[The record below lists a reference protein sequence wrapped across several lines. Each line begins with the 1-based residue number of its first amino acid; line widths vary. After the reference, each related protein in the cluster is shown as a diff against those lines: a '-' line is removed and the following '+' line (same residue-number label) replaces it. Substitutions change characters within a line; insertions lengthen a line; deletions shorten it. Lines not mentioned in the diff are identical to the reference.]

1 MAEETTETEPQK
13 KSDAPVLEGGTYEI
27 IRKRLQDH
35 AADLRERLGKLNDL
49 RKDVFGSIETSL
61 LRAERI
67 TTEHNCVPRDM
78 APLEENKFLFGYNVQ
93 FGLKTGIK
101 LSDVFA
107 CYEYSGE
114 NFQQVGLEVIGDEH
128 FADDFQSLYKYYKNT
143 RFVKF
148 SYIGPYFFMVF
159 RVGNDVT
166 DVKTFKWTLEGGTL
180 RYLDNRSDH
189 EFKYPPQYEFDW
201 KRTHRELHRSGLSPH
216 ISIEDRVFVECING
230 DLTIKIE
237 DNTETGEGIYSEPVD
252 YKDQTLDDAEIFYAI
267 CGNLV
272 LLKIRPFQ
280 EKDFRYF
287 IFNDKI
293 HAVHRAD
300 GIAQACVMLPED
312 QGIIFSNGYYL
323 QTGVLKAFDTDRTDM
338 MFERLIT
345 SSNGEDYLYVFYNRL
360 DGDYVLMSYNLI
372 SQEVANPIWCHGFS
386 LYDNG
391 ELTYFKA
398 HHEPQKHHTIQVW
411 NTPYVAAGR
420 EASAKTDSF
429 LYKIGNR
436 DVVRCMAECQDIL
449 NLMAKDESYAGL
461 YVEIVKLAND
471 IADSYFWVDKE
482 ETFNLKAALLQIKDT
497 AGKAVDEHQK
507 VIRIRNETG
516 AELKRVRGEADKVF
530 HILKTEQFDSVDL
543 FVDNLAELRRVR
555 GETISLKDLRYID
568 IDAVEAL
575 EAVIVEET
583 EKLSRGCVE
592 FLLKPEALE
601 PYRQRVEEHNAAIEE
616 IEKVAAGRELEEAIT
631 KTGSDLELLIDIVT
645 NLKIDDATETTRII
659 DAITDIYTTLNQVK
673 VGIKK
678 KIKSLMEVE
687 GAAQFNAELKLLN
700 QAVINYLDICDDPG
714 KCEEYL
720 NKVMVQFEE
729 LEGRF
734 ADFDEYTVELADK
747 RTEVYEAFEARK
759 LNLIEARNKK
769 ANALMTS
776 AERILKVIKHRV
788 DGMKTIND
796 INGYMAADL
805 MIDKIR
811 STIQEL
817 IDLDDSV
824 KADDLQGR
832 LKSIHQD
839 AVRQLKDKLELFA
852 DGENI
857 ILLGKHKFSVNVQP
871 LDLTI
876 VNRDGEM
883 NLHLTGTKYF
893 EEITSESFLATRDV
907 WSQDVV
913 SENDSVYRAE
923 YLAWRMLEWLETG
936 EETTMADFAAAGEV
950 EQLEMV
956 RKFMGPRYAE
966 SYTKGIHDHDGSAV
980 LSKLV
985 AIHASLGLARFQP
998 DARACANVYW
1008 SKFCPEETKTLWTS
1022 RLKSFGA
1029 KNKLFP
1035 GDEVNE
1041 EYIEDLRVLLQAF
1054 VESEELFSAE
1064 LVPEAGE
1071 YLFHELCAGEGF
1083 VISKEAADT
1092 HAAFTE
1098 ALLEKHVQEDF
1109 DLARQEVNEHP
1120 AAEFGV
1126 IRDWLRGFARA
1137 SGRGDSVHID
1147 ETAANL
1153 LCEGFDPRFVVS
1165 EATEVMIPKM
1175 MGSHTLIGEEG
1186 YDLDYLSYRSRM
1198 ENYCATTVPL
1208 FESYQEVKKEVIE
1221 EARMDMR
1228 LDEFK
1233 PRVLT
1238 SFVRNRL
1245 IDEVYL
1251 PMIGDNL
1258 AKQVGAAG
1266 DNKRTDL
1273 MGLLLL
1279 ISPPGY
1285 GKTTLMEYVAN
1296 RLGIIFMKINGPA
1309 LGHHVTSL
1317 DPSEA
1322 GNASAREELEKLNL
1336 ALEMGDNVMLYLDD
1350 IQHCNPELLQKF
1362 ISLCDAQRK
1371 IEGVYKG
1378 RPRTYDLRGRKVVV
1392 VMAGNPYTESGDKF
1406 QIPDM
1411 LANRADTYNLGDILG
1426 GHADAFKMSY
1436 LENAVTSNPVLQQLS
1451 NKSQKDI
1458 QAFIRIAETGS
1469 KDHVEFDSNYSV
1481 EEINEIVNVL
1491 QKLLRI
1497 RDVILTVNL
1506 EYIRSAAQADEYR
1519 TEPAFK
1525 MQGSYRNMNRL
1536 AEKVLPI
1543 MNDEEIESLILDHY
1557 EQESQTLTTGAEANV
1572 LKFKELIGVQTE
1584 EDKARWA
1591 EIKKTYKRNQ
1601 LLGSTDG
1608 SDPVA
1613 RVVAQMTTFSEGL
1626 EAIKTTLEKG
1636 IAERPDETKE
1646 SAQPTQV
1653 NIDLSEL
1660 TKILNVLGKDVRE
1673 GLEAWKSQDRDDIDN
1688 YNSRVTAVNAGLSEL
1703 RRMMGAYMKERRL
1716 DRGASDDD
1724 QVVDISG
1731 VDVSAETLDKIYN
1744 LIEEDPKSSGD
1755 KPAAPKKTV
1764 KKKKK

>member
-1 MAEETTETEPQK
+1 MAEETTEAK
-13 KSDAPVLEGGTYEI
+13 KKPDAPALEGGTYEI
-27 IRKRLQDH
+27 IRKRLQDN
-35 AADLRERLGKLNDL
+35 AAGLRERLGKLNDL
-49 RKDVFGSIETSL
+49 RKDVFGSIETVL
-61 LRAERI
+61 ARADRI

-78 APLEENKFLFGYNVQ
+78 APLGDGKFLFGYNVQ
-93 FGLKTGIK
+93 FGLKTTIK
-101 LSDVFA
+101 LDDVFS

-114 NFQQVGLEVIGDEH
+114 SFQQSSLEVIGDQRFGE
-128 FADDFQSLYKYYKNT
+128 DFQSLYKYYKNT

-148 SYIGPYFFMVF
+148 SFIGPFMFMVF
-159 RVGNDVT
+159 RVGKDVT
-166 DVKTFKWTLEGGTL
+166 DVKTFKWTLADGKLT
-180 RYLDNRSDH
+180 YVDNRSDH
-189 EFKYPPQYEFDW
+189 EFKFPPQYEFDW
-201 KRTHRELHRSGLSPH
+201 KRTHRDLHRSGLSPH
-216 ISIEDRVFVECING
+216 ISIDDRVFVECING

-252 YKDQTLDDAEIFYAI
+252 YKDQTLDDAEIYFAI
-267 CGNLV
+267 CGNLI
-272 LLKIRPFQ
+272 LLKVRPFQ
-280 EKDFRYF
+280 EKKDRYF
-287 IFNDKI
+287 VFNDKI
-293 HAVHRAD
+293 KTVHRVD
-300 GIAQACVMLPED
+300 GIRQACVMLPED
-312 QGIIFSNGYYL
+312 QGIIFSNGFYL
-323 QTGVLKAFDTDRTDM
+323 QTGLLKTFDSDRTDM
-338 MFERLIT
+338 MFERMIT

-360 DGDYVLMSYNLI
+360 DGDYILMPYNLI
-372 SQEVANPIWCHGFS
+372 TQEVENPIGCHGFS
-386 LYDNG
+386 LYENG

-411 NTPYVAAGR
+411 QTPFVAPGR
-420 EASAKTDSF
+420 EAHAKTDSF

-461 YVEIVKLAND
+461 YIDIVKLAND
-471 IADSYFWVDKE
+471 IADSYFWVDKVE
-482 ETFNLKAALLQIKDT
+482 AFNLKEVLLQIKDT
-497 AGKAVDEHQK
+497 ASKAVDEHQK

-516 AELKRVRGEADKVF
+516 AELKRVKSESDKLF
-530 HILKTEQFDSVDL
+530 HILKTEEFNSVDL

-555 GETISLKDLRYID
+555 GETISLKDQRYID
-568 IDAVEAL
+568 IAAVESL
-575 EAVIVEET
+575 EAIIVEET

-601 PYRQRVEEHNAAIEE
+601 PYRLHVEEHSTAIEE
-616 IEKVAAGRELEEAIT
+616 ISKVAAGRDLEEMIA
-631 KTGSDLELLIDIVT
+631 KTGADLELLIDIVT

-659 DAITDIYTTLNQVK
+659 DGITDIYTTLNQVK
-673 VGIKK
+673 VGARK

-700 QAVINYLDICDDPG
+700 QAVINYLDICDSPD

-734 ADFDEYTVELADK
+734 ADFDEFTVELADK

-769 ANALMTS
+769 AHALMTS
-776 AERILKVIKHRV
+776 SERILKVIKHRV
-788 DGMKTIND
+788 DGMDSIND

-811 STIQEL
+811 STIQDL

-832 LKSIHQD
+832 LKSVHQD
-839 AVRQLKDKLELFA
+839 AVRQLKDKQELFA
-852 DGENI
+852 DGENVI
-857 ILLGKHKFSVNVQP
+857 QFGKHKFSVNVQP

-876 VNRDGEM
+876 VNRDGDM

-893 EEITSESFLATRDV
+893 DEIRDEAFLATRDV
-907 WSQDVV
+907 WEQEVI
-913 SENDSVYRAE
+913 SENTSVYRAE
-923 YLAWRMLEWLETG
+923 FLAHQMLDWLLNG
-936 EETTMADFAAAGEV
+936 EETTMDEFASATDDER
-950 EQLEMV
+950 LEIV

-966 SYTKGIHDHDGSAV
+966 AYTKGIHDHDGAV
-980 LSKLV
+980 ILHKLV
-985 AIHASLGLARFQP
+985 AIHSALGLGRYQP
-998 DARACANVYW
+998 QARACASVYW
-1008 SKFCPEETKTLWTS
+1008 NRFCPEETRSLWTS
-1022 RLKSFGA
+1022 KLKSFGA
-1029 KNKLFP
+1029 KNRLFP
-1035 GDEVNE
+1035 GDEMNE
-1041 EYIEDLRVLLQAF
+1041 IYVVQLHDLLTGF
-1054 VESEELFSAE
+1054 VTEKGLFPESVVDA
-1064 LVPEAGE
+1064 AAE
-1071 YLFHELCAGEGF
+1071 YLFHQLCASEGF
-1083 VISKEAADT
+1083 VISREAADL

-1109 DLARQEVNEHP
+1109 DHARKEVTEYP
-1120 AAEFGV
+1120 ASEFEL
-1126 IRDWLRGFARA
+1126 IRDWLRGFVKSA
-1137 SGRGDSVHID
+1137 SNSLAKALD
-1147 ETAANL
+1147 ETAGLIFCDN
-1153 LCEGFDPRFVVS
+1153 FDPRFVIS
-1165 EATEVMIPKM
+1165 EATEVVIPKL
-1175 MGSHTLIGEEG
+1175 MGSHPRVGDDG
-1186 YDLDYLSYRSRM
+1186 YQLNYLDYRSRLKAYQR
-1198 ENYCATTVPL
+1198 EVVPL
-1208 FESYQEVKKEVIE
+1208 FNSYQDLKKEVIDV
-1221 EARMDMR
+1221 AREDMR

-1245 IDEVYL
+1245 IDDVYL

-1285 GKTTLMEYVAN
+1285 GKTTLMEYIAN
-1296 RLGIIFMKINGPA
+1296 RMGIIFMKINGPA

-1322 GNASAREELEKLNL
+1322 DNASSREELEKLNL
-1336 ALEMGDNVMLYLDD
+1336 SLEMGDNVMLYLDD

-1436 LENAVTSNPVLQQLS
+1436 IENAVTSNPILQQLS

-1458 QAFIRIAETGS
+1458 QAFIGIAETGS
-1469 KDHVEFDSNYSV
+1469 KEHVEFEANYPV

-1491 QKLLRI
+1491 QKLLRV
-1497 RDVILTVNL
+1497 RDVILKVNL

-1543 MNDEEIESLILDHY
+1543 MNDEEVEALIVDHY

-1572 LKFKELIGVQTE
+1572 LKFKELLDIQTA

-1601 LLGSTDG
+1601 LLGSADG
-1608 SDPVA
+1608 SDPVG
-1613 RVVAQMTTFSEGL
+1613 RVVAQMTTFTEGL
-1626 EAIKTTLEKG
+1626 DGIKSTLDEAVAK
-1636 IAERPDETKE
+1636 
-1646 SAQPTQV
+1646 QPEQTGEMKV
-1653 NIDLSEL
+1653 DLGDLS
-1660 TKILNVLGKDVRE
+1660 KILEVLGSDVRE
-1673 GLEAWKSQDRDDIDN
+1673 GLESWKKQDRDDIKDFTTKIKSVN
-1688 YNSRVTAVNAGLSEL
+1688 LGLADLKQLIDEYMRTRKVSRS
-1703 RRMMGAYMKERRL
+1703 
-1716 DRGASDDD
+1716 SDEP
-1724 QVVDISG
+1724 VDLSG
-1731 VDVSAETLDKIYN
+1731 VDVSADTLSQIYS
-1744 LIEEDPKSSGD
+1744 LIEKDPK
-1755 KPAAPKKTV
+1755 AAPERAAAKKAA
-1764 KKKKK
+1764 KKKK